1 MKKYLAAAFVIA
13 AATLGTA
20 GAQSMSTT
28 INGSRPQ
35 PKQQQRQ
42 APEPSRGKAVGAF
55 PRVANNPMQLLNPRA
70 PQQYYGR
77 VEDTVVE
84 GDPVMPPHNRGESV
98 NRYAGVVLF
107 GFVW

>member
-13 AATLGTA
+13 AVTISTA
-20 GAQSMSTT
+20 GAQNLSTSV
-28 INGSRPQ
+28 NGSRPQ
-35 PKQQQRQ
+35 PKQQRQ
-42 APEPSRGKAVGAF
+42 APEPSTGKAVGAF

-77 VEDTVVE
+77 PEDTVVE
-84 GDPVMPPHNRGESV
+84 GDSVMPPHNRGESV